1 MSHRR
6 TVAFIAALISIVPA
20 IAFAAPA
27 CAEDL
32 PPEWTVMVYMDGDND
47 LEASALADLAE
58 MTAAGSDEDV
68 NIVVLLDTLSGPAD
82 LLYVAEGSTQTI
94 AEWGEVAMDDGA
106 NLVMFMTTVEALY
119 PAQRTALV
127 MYDHGGGLFGLCW
140 DDTTGVDECIRLPE
154 LADALDQAGADLDLL
169 VFNACLMG
177 QAEIAFQVA
186 HHADIVVF
194 SEEIMSIRGFEW
206 HLAFDG
212 LRADPTMDGTA
223 LGLLLG
229 ANYAANNAAATG
241 SLFTV
246 SVCRSADML
255 AVADAFAAAADAQVA
270 AMDEYASV
278 FKECRNR
285 AEEVEAYGPVDV
297 IEYMSNVAGSGKI
310 DDLTVRSTAQQV
322 VDAVEEAILYHWAL
336 QWVEGMN
343 GLGVYFP
350 RNNTQEEWT
359 VDGEV
364 YSALPFCQETGWDA
378 FLAAYDAA

>member
-1 MSHRR
+1 LDKKLVFIVAAFMS
-6 TVAFIAALISIVPA
+6 VVPA
-20 IAFAAPA
+20 VALAAPA
-27 CAEDL
+27 AAEDTL
-32 PPEWTVMVYMDGDND
+32 PAWTVMVYMDGDND

-58 MTAAGSDEDV
+58 MAAAGSDEDV

-82 LLYVAEGSTQTI
+82 LLYVAEGSTQTV
-94 AEWGEVAMDDGA
+94 AEWGEVPMDDGA
-106 NLVMFMTTVEALY
+106 NLVRFITTVEALY
-119 PAQRTALV
+119 PSEKTALV

-140 DDTTGVDECIRLPE
+140 DDTTGADECIRLLE

-186 HHADIVVF
+186 HHADTVVF
-194 SEEIMSIRGFEW
+194 SEQIMSMRGFEW
-206 HLAFDG
+206 HLALDA
-212 LRADPTMDGTA
+212 LRAEPTMDGTA

-246 SVCRSADML
+246 SVLDTSAMD
-255 AVADAFAAAADAQVA
+255 AVVGAFAAAAAAQTA
-270 AMDEYASV
+270 AMDEYASQLR
-278 FKECRNR
+278 ECRNT
-285 AEEVEAYGPVDV
+285 AEEADPYGPVDV
-297 IEYMSNVAGSGKI
+297 VEYMSNVAACARI

-322 VDAVEEAILYHWAL
+322 VDAVEEAVLYHWAL